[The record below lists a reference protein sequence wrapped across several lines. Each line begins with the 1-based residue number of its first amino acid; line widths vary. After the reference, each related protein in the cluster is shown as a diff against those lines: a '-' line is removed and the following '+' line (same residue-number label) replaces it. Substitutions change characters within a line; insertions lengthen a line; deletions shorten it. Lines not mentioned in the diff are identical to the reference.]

1 MIKVKENSILFRL
14 LIIFRLFIVG
24 MAGFG
29 LYLQLFPDYWF
40 RLTYYTLLSNI
51 IAFGFYLYLLVK
63 MITSPVESLENERL
77 MRLKAGMTVAV
88 LLTFLVYVAL
98 LAPIAKPEDFYHWKN
113 YTLHYIVPISTTV
126 DWLLFDKKGCYKRID
141 PMLWTIVP
149 ILYTV
154 GSLIK
159 GYIFRIPIPMQE
171 HSPYPYFFLN
181 VDKYGWDGFFKYF
194 FGILVCYMVLGFT
207 MYLIKR
213 GRK

>member
-29 LYLQLFPDYWF
+29 LYLQIFPDYWF

-51 IAFGFYLYLLVK
+51 IAFVFYLYLLVK

>member
-51 IAFGFYLYLLVK
+51 IAFVFYLYLLVK
-63 MITSPVESLENERL
+63 MITSPVESPENERL

>member
-63 MITSPVESLENERL
+63 MITSPVESLEDERL